1 MPEFEIQLRDVLL
14 FGRHGVLS
22 EESALGN
29 QYRVNVRLRIS
40 AGDFNADND
49 SIESTVS
56 YADLFEIVR
65 NEMEKPSSLL
75 ETVAFRIACK
85 IKEKWAFLQSSVI
98 LKSGDIEIVK
108 TVPPIQG
115 MIGEAGVKYSF

>member
-40 AGDFNADND
+40 ASDFNLDND

-65 NEMEKPSSLL
+65 NEMEKPSALL

-85 IKEKWAFLQSSVI
+85 IKEKWAFLQSPVI